1 MWSTVPITHRLRPA
15 KHPHYPNMV
24 RVWFLIGYTTV
35 IHSAFCKFLIID
47 LSELLPLH
55 GRIPRFYERS
65 AVFPPDTGLH
75 AGWMFAIRHPW
86 SPAVRSMVRIS
97 FQWFQVFLLG
107 CFTRLS
113 PCVSGEVT
121 SCWQSE
127 CFNMFQLLI
136 CGKICHRLAP
146 TASSCGQF
154 FGSRCATGYRGKC
167 DLWVWERVI
176 LCWWIGI
183 PMTTISNKPDR
194 MLTPITSQLG
204 FWSLIWCPLC
214 LEIPPVFRCVVTPT
228 SLFDRG
234 SRPAKTELIPIQS
247 FDRQNGG
254 NVHHQEPKGYSNY
267 PKKNPALNI
276 SHLVWFPR
284 EQVAYPKSYH
294 STIGGGLINFQSH
307 CPFGLLVPNGSQWFP
322 SAASLQSATFDTGT
336 MWKDSLWFFL
346 NTAGPDGMF
355 KAYHVGKSTL
365 SLGAVLPIV
374 INPFILLASS
384 KKGEE
389 EKNAQVNGGS
399 CEHIIYSSHLQPWR
413 ALIILLHPNTGWHL
427 MADIFT

>member
-86 SPAVRSMVRIS
+86 SPAVRSLVRIS

-194 MLTPITSQLG
+194 LLTPITSQLG

-307 CPFGLLVPNGSQWFP
+307 CPFGLLVPNGSHLRPPCNPQLLTLALCEKIRCDSSWTQRAQMACSRHIMSGNPPFP
-322 SAASLQSATFDTGT
+322 WEPCCQLSL
-336 MWKDSLWFFL
+336 
-346 NTAGPDGMF
+346 
-355 KAYHVGKSTL
+355 TL
-365 SLGAVLPIV
+365 SSCLHHRKRGR
-374 INPFILLASS
+374 
-384 KKGEE
+384 KK
-389 EKNAQVNGGS
+389 KNAQVNGGS